1 MVRGW
6 SRRGWAA
13 AGVAAAGLAAGA
25 GLVAYELSSPVF
37 GLAQG
42 PLAKDPACARIA
54 DRYPDRLGGVGRDPV
69 TFEGLAVWGHGAVR
83 LRCGL
88 TPPAPTT
95 DACVSVDGVD
105 WVWRERAGDRTGDRR
120 YLVTYGRS
128 PAVEVSIAD
137 SVTRPDAVLLDLSH
151 LVAPIRAAARCLASD
166 GG

>member
-1 MVRGW
+1 MRGW
-6 SRRGWAA
+6 SRRGRAA

-54 DRYPDRLGGVGRDPV
+54 GRYPDRLGGAGRDPV
-69 TFEGLAVWGHGAVR
+69 TFEGLAVWGRGTVE

-105 WVWRERAGDRTGDRR
+105 WVWREQAGDRTGDRT

-137 SVTRPDAVLLDLSH
+137 SVTRLDAVLLDLSH
-151 LVAPIRAAARCLASD
+151 LVAPIGAGAGCLASD

>member
-1 MVRGW
+1 MRGW
-6 SRRGWAA
+6 SRRGRAA
-13 AGVAAAGLAAGA
+13 AGVAAAGVVVGA

-54 DRYPDRLGGVGRDPV
+54 DRYPDRLGGAARDPV
-69 TFEGLAVWGHGAVR
+69 TFEGLAVWGHGAVE

-105 WVWRERAGDRTGDRR
+105 WVWRERAGGRR
-120 YLVTYGRS
+120 YLVTYGRN

-151 LVAPIRAAARCLASD
+151 LVAPIRAGAKCLASD
-166 GG
+166 AG

>member
-1 MVRGW
+1 
-6 SRRGWAA
+6 
-13 AGVAAAGLAAGA
+13 VAAAGLVAGV
-25 GLVAYELSSPVF
+25 GLVAYELDSPVF

-54 DRYPDRLGGVGRDPV
+54 DGYPDRLGGAGRDPV
-69 TFEGLAVWGHGAVR
+69 TFEGLAVWGRGTVE

-88 TPPAPTT
+88 RPPAPTT
-95 DACVSVDGVD
+95 EPCVSVDGVD
-105 WVWRERAGDRTGDRR
+105 WVWREQAGDRR

-137 SVTRPDAVLLDLSH
+137 SVTRLDAVLLDLSH
-151 LVAPIRAAARCLASD
+151 LVAPIRAGAKCLAGE